1 MIRLINDFFKSANT
15 ANGYGIFEY
24 EKGINKNTEQDVVSF
39 AMKASKSQVRQ
50 WNRYGIVPSVFISYL
65 KEMDV
70 LPENI
75 ELPKE
80 KRTISDL
87 TELLF
92 QTSYKSK
99 VASGL
104 GDHIREQILKDLYP
118 DMYVMFGGG
127 EKLGNDLYKFRHGL
141 PLKNNTK
148 IKTLWNLATR

>member
-1 MIRLINDFFKSANT
+1 
-15 ANGYGIFEY
+15 
-24 EKGINKNTEQDVVSF
+24 
-39 AMKASKSQVRQ
+39 MKASKSQVRQ
-50 WNRYGIVPSVFISYL
+50 WNKYGIVPSVFISYL

-75 ELPKE
+75 ELTKE

-118 DMYVMFGGG
+118 DMKVMFGSG
-127 EKLGNDLYKFRHGL
+127 ESIWR
-141 PLKNNTK
+141 
-148 IKTLWNLATR
+148 TLINSKKQ